1 MSLLL
6 PEGFGE
12 CKRLLSKVRAGV
24 RLRVTASWSPAL
36 LGVKEFLKLASVSN
50 DSASNDGH

>member
-12 CKRLLSKVRAGV
+12 CKRLLSKVWAGV
-24 RLRVTASWSPAL
+24 RLRVTASWSPGL
-36 LGVKEFLKLASVSN
+36 LEVKEFLKLASVSN
-50 DSASNDGH
+50 DSASNDGR